1 MKKILE
7 NIRDQQKERILLAM
21 IDFKQDRNR
30 WPIAE
35 IQTEM
40 VELVLACGAEV
51 AGTITCPLVK
61 PTAGYLISEGKLN
74 ELADF
79 CKTTEVDTVIFSY
92 DLKGSQQRNLEESIK
107 VRIIDRTQLI
117 LDIFAKHATT
127 NDGKL
132 QVELAQLQYLL
143 PRLVGHG
150 IELSQLGGGI
160 GTRGPGETKLEMDRR
175 RIDERVTRLKKDLK
189 DIVANRAL
197 TRKKRKDNGL
207 PSISLVG
214 YTNAGKTTLLNL
226 LTEDHQLAK
235 EGLFTTL
242 DSLSRQLIL
251 PNHQK
256 VVLSD
261 TVGFMHELPH
271 HLIDAFKATLEE
283 VQQADLLL
291 HVLDVSH
298 PHFQHLYESVE
309 KVLEELKAHEKPVI
323 MVLNKIDKLDDQTS
337 LEQLQKHFDNA
348 VCLCAKT
355 GQNVSGLLEKIQK
368 MLSDVF
374 VEINVNVPIQR
385 MDLVSLVHEEG
396 QVYSIK
402 YYNDS
407 INIRAAVP
415 QHLAGKFISEK

>member
-1 MKKILE
+1 MKKSLE
-7 NIRDQQKERILLAM
+7 IIRDQQKERILLAM
-21 IDFKQDRNR
+21 VDFKQDRNR
-30 WPIAE
+30 WPIEE
-35 IQTEM
+35 IQNEM
-40 VELVLACGAEV
+40 VELVLACGAQIV
-51 AGTITCPLVK
+51 GTILCPLVK

-74 ELADF
+74 DIADF
-79 CKTTEVDTVIFSY
+79 CKTTAVDTVIFSY
-92 DLKGSQQRNLEESIK
+92 DLKGSQQRNLEDVIK
-107 VRIIDRTQLI
+107 TRTIDRTQLI
-117 LDIFAKHATT
+117 LDIFARHATT
-127 NDGKL
+127 KEGKM

-175 RIDERVTRLKKDLK
+175 RIAERVTRLKRELK
-189 DIVANRAL
+189 EVVANRAL

-226 LTEDHQLAK
+226 LTEEQQLTK
-235 EGLFTTL
+235 DGLFTTL

-271 HLIDAFKATLEE
+271 HLIEAFKATLEE

-298 PHFQHLYESVE
+298 PHFNHLFESVE
-309 KVLEELKAHEKPVI
+309 KVLQDLQAHEKPII

-337 LEQLQKHFDNA
+337 LEQLRRHFENA
-348 VCLCAKT
+348 VCICAKT
-355 GQNVSGLLEKIQK
+355 GQNVPELLDKIK
-368 MLSDVF
+368 SMLSDVF
-374 VEINVNVPIQR
+374 VEINVQVPIQR
-385 MDLVSLVHEEG
+385 MDLVNLVHEEG

-415 QHLAGKFISEK
+415 QHLVGKFTND